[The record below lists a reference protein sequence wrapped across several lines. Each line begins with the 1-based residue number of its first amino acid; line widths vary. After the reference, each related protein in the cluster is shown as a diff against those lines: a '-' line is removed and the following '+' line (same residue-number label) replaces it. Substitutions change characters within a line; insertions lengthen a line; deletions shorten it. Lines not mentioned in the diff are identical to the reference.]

1 MTEETKKQVLIKQ
14 RALIA
19 HVSSLCGYPKYQ
31 VEDVLSALS
40 LAITENL
47 LMNNRVTLEG
57 VGTFSPQ
64 KPSLR
69 KFKSILTGVEIEKY
83 TKRSSSFRPD
93 SYLSNALNSVDAK
106 DALNPALNITKEE
119 NHE

>member
-1 MTEETKKQVLIKQ
+1 MATMKEQTEKQVLIKHK
-14 RALIA
+14 ALIA
-19 HVSSLCGYPKYQ
+19 HVSSLSAYPKYQ
-31 VEDVLSALS
+31 VQDVLNALA
-40 LAITENL
+40 LAITEAL
-47 LMNNRVTLEG
+47 LMNNKVTLEG

-69 KFKSILTGVEIEKY
+69 KFRSILTGVEIEKY

-93 SYLSNALNSVDAK
+93 SYLSNALN
-106 DALNPALNITKEE
+106 ALNTTKEE